1 MPGKLERIA
10 LGGGCFWCTEAVM
23 EMVRGIVNVT
33 PGYAGGTT
41 DNPTYE
47 SVCSGGTGHAEVVLV
62 EYDAGE
68 VALEEILGVFFAS
81 HDPTTPNRQGSDV
94 GTQYR
99 SIILYTAEGQ
109 EETARRVIG
118 EISSG
123 LNRPV
128 VTEVAP
134 LDTFFPAEEYHREYY
149 RRNPRRP
156 YCRLVIAP
164 KVEKVEKKL
173 GLA

>member
-1 MPGKLERIA
+1 MSGKLERVA

-23 EMVRGIVNVT
+23 EMVRGVVNVT

-68 VALEEILGVFFAS
+68 VTLEEILDVFFAS

-99 SIILYTAEGQ
+99 SVILYSSKEQ
-109 EETARRVIG
+109 EETALRVMR

-123 LNRPV
+123 LHGPV

-134 LDTFFPAEEYHREYY
+134 LGTFHPAEEYHREYY

-164 KVEKVEKKL
+164 KVQKVEKKL
-173 GLA
+173 GPA